1 MKNMLK
7 SMLSGN
13 KISIA
18 KISSGTIIGYV
29 ITVVTLPIITRIYGA
44 EIIGIWTLLNSAAMI
59 VMSFSDLGMTNAIML
74 EKKEDIED
82 TYKVITSIVAVI
94 SVVASFA
101 ITVYYTVFNDVM
113 GINPAVLFS
122 LIVAIIF
129 TTQQIQ
135 VCYTWLNRNA
145 EYNVLM
151 KNPIIKNGFYSVI
164 AIILGLLGMN
174 KSGYFIGQIAG
185 LLITLIHM
193 KRHLPKSFFTLNYS
207 IYKNTF
213 IRNQKFIK
221 YQMPTKIISN
231 FKGQVPI
238 LLIQGIWGTQMLGY
252 YGITVRL
259 LQMPSTLLADAVGRV
274 FFQTTSAMKR
284 EGKEIGYY
292 VYNNLIKGM
301 KIAFIPIVFLMA
313 FGDIILVAFFGVEWK
328 MAGDFVRILTLQY
341 FFMFLMMT
349 VQGLSITLEK
359 QNYAMIS
366 CGMQIIGYLLGAA
379 IGKYIFD
386 SLYYALIFMSAFF
399 IIINIAY
406 FSALFK
412 VMKVPRKPYVM
423 KALLSIFSIIVV
435 SFALR
440 YIFELLIKY
449 LNYL

>member
-18 KISSGTIIGYV
+18 KISSGTLLGQV
-29 ITVVTLPIITRIYGA
+29 ISFVTLPIITRIYGA

-59 VMSFSDLGMTNAIML
+59 IMSFSDLGMTNAIML

-82 TYKVITSIVAVI
+82 TYKVITSIVAII
-94 SVVASFA
+94 SVVASFVM
-101 ITVYYTVFNDVM
+101 TVYYTVFNDVM
-113 GINPAVLFS
+113 GINPAALF
-122 LIVAIIF
+122 LIVVAIIF

-145 EYNVLM
+145 DYNVLM
-151 KNPIIKNGFYSVI
+151 KNPIIRNGFYSVI

-193 KRHLPKSFFTLNYS
+193 KRHLPKSFFTLNSS
-207 IYKNTF
+207 IYKETF
-213 IRNQKFIK
+213 VRNHRFIK
-221 YQMPTKIISN
+221 YQMPTKIISS
-231 FKGQVPI
+231 FKSQVPT
-238 LLIQGIWGTQMLGY
+238 LLIQGIWGTEMLGY

-259 LQMPSTLLADAVGRV
+259 LQMPSALLADAVGRV
-274 FFQTTSAMKR
+274 FFQTTSKMKR

-313 FGDIILVAFFGVEWK
+313 FGDIILVAFLGVEWK

-341 FFMFLMMT
+341 FFTFLMMT

-366 CGMQIIGYLLGAA
+366 CGMQIIGYVLGAV

-386 SLYYALIFMSAFF
+386 SLNYALIFMSGFF
-399 IIINIAY
+399 ITINITF

-412 VMKVPRKPYVM
+412 VMRIPRKPYII
-423 KALLSIFSIIVV
+423 KALLSMFGIVGL
-435 SFALR
+435 SFVFR
-440 YIFELLIKY
+440 YIFELLS
-449 LNYL
+449 